1 MLSCHN
7 FQLTLS
13 LADYSRYNN
22 SMAENGQYCV
32 HVHTLTSGRSFCPL
46 IIARVAA
53 LMSVPSV
60 AGLASI
66 SCKSQKNDFNFY
78 RKTHTQT
85 DTDVHTYIVVT
96 KENCFSFDILTCALI
111 SAIVKI

>member
-13 LADYSRYNN
+13 LANSGRYNN
-22 SMAENGQYCV
+22 SMAENGRYCV
-32 HVHTLTSGRSFCPL
+32 HVHTLTSGRSFFPL

-60 AGLASI
+60 ACLASI
-66 SCKSQKNDFNFY
+66 SCKSQKNVFNFY
-78 RKTHTQT
+78 RKTQT
-85 DTDVHTYIVVT
+85 DIDVHTYIVVT
-96 KENCFSFDILTCALI
+96 KKKCVSFDILTCALI